1 MEQNMAKQTSNRE
14 VKSSAFTTFFS
25 DPRNAAQLYS
35 ALDGVPVSPED
46 IHYTTLEGVLFLARK
61 NDMAFTV
68 HNRVLVISEH
78 QSTLNAN
85 MPLRDVIYF
94 GRTLEKLV
102 EPRALYRNK
111 LVYIPTPEFFVFY
124 NGDEPFPP
132 EKILRLSDS
141 YLEKTIKPMLELFVK
156 VININL
162 PAGHTILQQCRPLY
176 EYSWFIQRV
185 KEHLREGCER
195 DFAIT
200 LAIKDCEEAGI
211 FAEFVREHGSEAM
224 NMLFTQFNME
234 DALEVRYE
242 EGFEDGEQQ
251 GLADGRVLKLVELVC
266 RKLQKGKTAES
277 IAEELDEPVQII
289 EKIVSA
295 VNKCDK
301 NADVLTIYKAFQEIQ

>member
-1 MEQNMAKQTSNRE
+1 MTKQASNRE

-25 DPRNAAQLYS
+25 DPKNAAQLYS

-68 HNRVLVISEH
+68 RNRVLVISEH

-141 YLEKTIKPMLELFVK
+141 YLEKTIKSMLELFVK

-185 KEHLREGCER
+185 REHLQEGCER

-211 FAEFVREHGSEAM
+211 FAEFVREHGTEAV

-251 GLADGRVLKLVELVC
+251 GLADGQVLKLVDLVC
-266 RKLQKGKTAES
+266 RKLQKGKTAVI
-277 IAEELDEPVQII
+277 IAEELDEPVLII

-295 VNKCDK
+295 ANKCGTD
-301 NADVLTIYKAFQEIQ
+301 ADVLTIYKTFQGIQ

>member
-1 MEQNMAKQTSNRE
+1 M
-14 VKSSAFTTFFS
+14 
-25 DPRNAAQLYS
+25 
-35 ALDGVPVSPED
+35 
-46 IHYTTLEGVLFLARK
+46 IHYVPKHFPKMNLTMVRYLTY
-61 NDMAFTV
+61 M
-68 HNRVLVISEH
+68 
-78 QSTLNAN
+78 
-85 MPLRDVIYF
+85 
-94 GRTLEKLV
+94 EKLV

-211 FAEFVREHGSEAM
+211 FAEFVREHGSEAV

-242 EGFEDGEQQ
+242 EGFEDGQ
-251 GLADGRVLKLVELVC
+251 VLKLVDLVC

-289 EKIVSA
+289 ENIVSA

-301 NADVLTIYKAFQEIQ
+301 NADILTIYKAFQEIQ